1 MASAT
6 RSPSPTSDASPPGS
20 PQLSPRSKLR
30 AELAAL
36 DESSDEDTAPIDRK
50 ALFKSTKDIITKADE
65 PVQKDITNAKQSADD
80 DDEDD
85 DDDDDDEIVR
95 PRGRLAARMQAGN
108 SKIQTSAPAPAP
120 VPETERIQSQQDN
133 IVDANSEDEETD
145 AVQRRR
151 RIRSARESTPEVRAS
166 REASPASPGLFVTPN
181 KSQHSE
187 AGSDSEDG
195 LTSNLAQNARFQ
207 ALVARKREERLAREA
222 EEKKKREERIA
233 QRVEVS
239 EEDDDDVSDISD
251 DDGGRKLTQ
260 EVSSRPAVRKA
271 SRKALEEMNRET
283 QRLSRS
289 MQLAHEAKTKKK
301 ISKATLF
308 ERFNFK
314 LPAASTHTELA
325 PAASS
330 SRPGSPASV
339 RHTDTE
345 AAEKD
350 TPPSSPPVV
359 LKETTTNNHTPELS
373 GAPEQQM
380 VVLEK
385 EDESELPSLKD
396 VVVEAKKLDKG
407 KGIAT
412 AADLESPKKKTPVQ
426 LKRQVRV
433 KFLTV
438 QTNQVI
444 IDEDDELQIA
454 KPKKQ
459 SKIDSLFSRVPA
471 QQNKEARSVQVFRQ
485 LAHLSSPP
493 QDARKRTQ
501 KPSMTVG
508 ELQLT
513 LQQRARAQAKSER
526 DRRMEML
533 KAKGIHVQTEEE
545 REKEREQV
553 EDIVARARL
562 EAEEIMAREREDAK
576 KAKKERKA
584 NGEGD
589 HLDWDDS
596 DDDSFAGSE
605 AGELQPIEDGEI
617 DFSGSGEDEDED
629 EDEEVDDEEEP
640 AGDSIF
646 DEAAE
651 EADESGDDD
660 TTAEAAVLDD
670 DDETDNVRPTA
681 SRSRRGRKN
690 VQVLSDDE
698 EELSIQATPKP
709 RKVLFKSPTG
719 QTSESPNAPTS
730 VLRSATKTFIPGL
743 PVPAAGPA
751 GLGLTQI
758 FAGTMDDSQAG
769 SMPLSA
775 GSPIEFRPTFENFP
789 DSQFSATA
797 GESQPAEG
805 RIVDSQVETQG
816 VESQTQGVQL
826 HFEQSQMH
834 GFDSLMQ
841 QDGTQASDM
850 LELTQD
856 GGFGDYTPLKN
867 RFVDPPQGTVDTVIL
882 DGTPKAS
889 VDAEAVI
896 MDSPLVQRRGKLRR
910 RVEVSLSESTLPPTE
925 VPMPPSA
932 GTPSQALTADIPSPS
947 KDESSSAFRLMAKA
961 ARRRK
966 RAQEK
971 FNKKKS
977 KAREM
982 VHGEAE
988 ESEDEYAGLGGA
1000 DGEDSSDEDEDDLAE
1015 LRKQMID
1022 DESKGLTEEEE
1033 GKLAAFYADRERAA
1047 DSAQVDKLFKDITTG
1062 MLRKRRRGGG
1072 GGNGDFDLSDSD
1084 DGGEARR
1091 RMKRKQFAKMQK
1103 ALFADERIGKIAENP
1118 RNAAFMKSIEDWG
1131 SDEDMGF
1138 DEPYFEPEE
1147 ESQNTN
1153 ETGAKQ
1159 AVGESI
1165 PDSQPS
1171 ATAAASANTGRKRT
1185 RNEPS
1190 DPGMRPPPNLRRV
1203 RDGIKPASIA
1213 DVRRSLSSLLG
1224 EPNMSSDSIIP
1235 ATDPNGSDSEGEQE
1249 EAPQKSGRG
1258 NKENRRPG
1266 SVAVVDRISLKRSG
1280 SSNLSTSS
1288 KLAFAAPA
1296 SSSGSGAFKVPALL
1310 RRATTNSLM
1319 SQTSNS
1325 STSSTGVT
1333 TGKGAT
1339 GLGGMASSAFSEE
1352 GKLKKT
1358 AGKRSGVN
1366 FFARE
1371 NERREKLKES
1381 ERRREEKKWK
1391 GAKGRSE
1398 AVGGLFGGGQ
1408 FE

>member
-1 MASAT
+1 MASSA
-6 RSPSPTSDASPPGS
+6 RSPSPASDASPPGS
-20 PQLSPRSKLR
+20 PQLTPRSKLR

-36 DESSDEDTAPIDRK
+36 DESSDDDSAPIDRK
-50 ALFKSTKDIITKADE
+50 ALFKSTQNIVDRTKKDIA
-65 PVQKDITNAKQSADD
+65 PKDNAEQSGE
-80 DDEDD
+80 DDEDE
-85 DDDDDDEIVR
+85 DDEEDIVR
-95 PRGRLAARMQAGN
+95 PRGRLAARMQASNGAKQARASN
-108 SKIQTSAPAPAP
+108 S
-120 VPETERIQSQQDN
+120 PETAPEAQDSTLN
-133 IVDANSEDEETD
+133 ADSEDED
-145 AVQRRR
+145 AATVPRRR
-151 RIRSARESTPEVRAS
+151 RIRTARESTPEPRAS

-187 AGSDSEDG
+187 ADSDSDDD
-195 LTSNLAQNARFQ
+195 LPANLAQSSRFQ
-207 ALVARKREERLAREA
+207 ALVAQKRKERLAKEA
-222 EEKKKREERIA
+222 EEKQKLEEKRA
-233 QRVEVS
+233 QLVQVS
-239 EEDDDDVSDISD
+239 DEDDDDVSDISD

-271 SRKALEEMNRET
+271 SKKALEDMNRET

-301 ISKATLF
+301 ISKASLF

-314 LPAASTHTELA
+314 LPGAAA
-325 PAASS
+325 PASVVPPPSS
-330 SRPGSPASV
+330 SRAASPASA
-339 RHTDTE
+339 HQTDAE
-345 AAEKD
+345 MAEKD
-350 TPPSSPPVV
+350 TPPSSPPTA
-359 LKETTTNNHTPELS
+359 LKETTDGSLP
-373 GAPEQQM
+373 APSEPQEQQM
-380 VVLEK
+380 VMLEE
-385 EDESELPSLKD
+385 EDEEDLPSLED
-396 VVVEAKKLDKG
+396 VVAEARKLDKG

-412 AADLESPKKKTPVQ
+412 LADLESPKKKTPVKP
-426 LKRQVRV
+426 KRQVRV
-433 KFLTV
+433 KFPAAQANLV
-438 QTNQVI
+438 MVES
-444 IDEDDELQIA
+444 DDDELQVA

-459 SKIDSLFSRVPA
+459 SKIDAIFNRVPA
-471 QQNKEARSVQVFRQ
+471 QKNKEVQSVHAFRQ

-493 QDARKRTQ
+493 QDTRKRNQ

-513 LQQRARAQAKSER
+513 LQQRARAQAKLER

-533 KAKGIHVQTEEE
+533 KAKGVHVQTEEE

-553 EDIVARARL
+553 EDIVTRARL

-584 NGEGD
+584 NGEED

-596 DDDSFAGSE
+596 DDDSSFAGSE
-605 AGELQPIEDGEI
+605 DEELRPIEQGEI
-617 DFSGSGEDEDED
+617 DFSGS
-629 EDEEVDDEEEP
+629 EDEEDDENDEDDEGDQDET
-640 AGDSIF
+640 AGNPMLDA
-646 DEAAE
+646 AAE
-651 EADESGDDD
+651 EADESGDEDNA
-660 TTAEAAVLDD
+660 TKEITGLDD
-670 DDETDNVRPTA
+670 DDEEGADNVRPTA
-681 SRSRRGRKN
+681 SRSRRNRKN
-690 VQVLSDDE
+690 AQVISDDE
-698 EELSIQATPKP
+698 DEPSVQATPKP
-709 RKVLFKSPTG
+709 RKVLFKSPDG
-719 QTSESPNAPTS
+719 QTSESPMAPKS

-769 SMPLSA
+769 SMPQSA
-775 GSPIEFRPTFENFP
+775 GSPLEFRPTFENFP

-797 GESQPAEG
+797 GESQPADG
-805 RIVDSQVETQG
+805 MIMDSQTETQG
-816 VESQTQGVQL
+816 AETQTQGVQL

-841 QDGTQASDM
+841 QDNTQISDM
-850 LELTQD
+850 LEPTQD
-856 GGFGDYTPLKN
+856 AGFGDYTPLKN

-882 DGTPKAS
+882 NGTPRT
-889 VDAEAVI
+889 DADADAVV
-896 MDSPLVQRRGKLRR
+896 MDSPLAQRRGKLRR
-910 RVEVSLSESTLPPTE
+910 RGQAPLSESTLPPTE
-925 VPMPPSA
+925 VPASPSA
-932 GTPSQALTADIPSPS
+932 DVTGQSLATEAPSPS
-947 KDESSSAFRLMAKA
+947 KDSSAFRLMAKA
-961 ARRRK
+961 ASRKK

-971 FNKKKS
+971 FDKKKS

-1000 DGEDSSDEDEDDLAE
+1000 DGEDSSDEEDDE
-1015 LRKQMID
+1015 LRQEMID
-1022 DESKGLTEEEE
+1022 DESKGLTEEEK
-1033 GKLAAFYADRERAA
+1033 GKMAAFYADRERAA

-1072 GGNGDFDLSDSD
+1072 GGNNDFDLSDSD

-1147 ESQNTN
+1147 ESQNTG
-1153 ETGAKQ
+1153 ETQ
-1159 AVGESI
+1159 ARQDGEDSI
-1165 PDSQPS
+1165 PDSQP
-1171 ATAAASANTGRKRT
+1171 TGAAAPDANVGRKRT

-1190 DPGMRPPPNLRRV
+1190 EPGMRPPPNLRRV
-1203 RDGIKPASIA
+1203 RDGAKPSSLA
-1213 DVRRSLSSLLG
+1213 DVRRSLSSMLG

-1249 EAPQKSGRG
+1249 EASEDSRRT
-1258 NKENRRPG
+1258 NKENRQPG
-1266 SVAVVDRISLKRSG
+1266 YVAVVDRISLKRSG
-1280 SSNLSTSS
+1280 SSNVSASS

-1296 SSSGSGAFKVPALL
+1296 SSSGSGTFKVPALL

-1333 TGKGAT
+1333 TGTGASGMAAMAT
-1339 GLGGMASSAFSEE
+1339 GAFGEE

-1391 GAKGRSE
+1391 GVEGRSK